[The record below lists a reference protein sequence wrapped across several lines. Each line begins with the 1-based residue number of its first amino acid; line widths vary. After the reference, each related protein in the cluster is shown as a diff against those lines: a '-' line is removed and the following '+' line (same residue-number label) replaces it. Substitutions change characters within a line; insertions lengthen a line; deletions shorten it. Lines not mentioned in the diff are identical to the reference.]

1 MKIRIKILMTVF
13 FCLLFTEGFSQ
24 TFKSGD
30 STITVMRAIIV
41 GKDTIFVSNIPEV
54 NIYPQRVFKN
64 RFEYWRYR
72 RLIRNVKA
80 AYPYAKI
87 AAEKLKELDERLA
100 NMPTERRQKAYIKA
114 TEKAIRDE
122 FEDEVTHLT
131 ITQGRI
137 LIKLIDREVGNT
149 TYIVLQD
156 IKGNVSAVFWQAIAR
171 VFGSNLKSEY
181 DPEGEDKM
189 IEEIILLIDRGML

>member
-1 MKIRIKILMTVF
+1 MTVF